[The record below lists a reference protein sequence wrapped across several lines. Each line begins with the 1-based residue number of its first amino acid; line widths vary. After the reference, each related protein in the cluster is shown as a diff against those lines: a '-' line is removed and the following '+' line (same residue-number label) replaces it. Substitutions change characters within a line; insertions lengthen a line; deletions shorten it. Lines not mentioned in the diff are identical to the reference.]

1 MLARALGQGRLGWLL
16 GLSLLALASY
26 ALKAVM
32 GFGVGSTL
40 QVSGSPGGMVALL
53 LGLLLDGVL
62 WLLGLKLAVE
72 ALMRALA
79 SPADNA
85 HREEIVADG
94 LALRHLV
101 LWATLL
107 VAGWLLWHGLGAR
120 AALLAMLAFACVLPA
135 VLSLLTL
142 EGSLLRAFDPR
153 AWVEMLRRAGSAYAA
168 GAARVSGLLLA
179 GALLAAA
186 LGAVLPGWL
195 AAAPVRVVQLGSL
208 VLAYFALGDWLHRQR
223 AAFDLATPAPL
234 PRARL
239 ASFDEDAAMQEADA
253 LAAGDPPDP
262 AAAAARLLP
271 VLRGRGGSA
280 PVHARYREL
289 LQAAGDRDALLAHDR
304 EYVATLLALGEER
317 QALALFL
324 SARALEP
331 GFELQ
336 EPEELGRLA
345 EITERLGQA
354 RLSGTLAL
362 EFARRFPR
370 TRGALAQALR
380 ALRLLSAEPDRLPEL
395 RARLE
400 DVLARHPD
408 HALRAEAEQALDRL
422 PRT

>member
-1 MLARALGQGRLGWLL
+1 VLARALGQGRLGWLL

-26 ALKAVM
+26 GLKAVM

-40 QVSGSPGGMVALL
+40 QLAGSPGGMVALL

-79 SPADNA
+79 GPVDSP

-94 LALRHLV
+94 LALRHLL
-101 LWATLL
+101 LWFGLL
-107 VAGWLLWHGLGAR
+107 VAGWVLWHVMGAR
-120 AALLAMLAFACVLPA
+120 TALLAALAFACVLPA

-153 AWVEMLRRAGSAYAA
+153 AWIEMLRRAGPAYAV
-168 GAARVSGLLLA
+168 GAARISGLLLA
-179 GALLAAA
+179 GLLLAAA
-186 LGAVLPGWL
+186 LAALLPGWL
-195 AAAPVRVVQLGSL
+195 AAAPVRFLQLAAL
-208 VLAYFALGDWLHRQR
+208 VLAYHALGEWLHQQR

-239 ASFDEDAAMQEADA
+239 GSFDEDAAMQEADA
-253 LAAGDPPDP
+253 LASADPPDP

-289 LQAAGDRDALLAHDR
+289 LQAAGDRDGLLAHDR
-304 EYVATLLALGEER
+304 EYVATLLALGQER
-317 QALALFL
+317 QALALYL
-324 SARALEP
+324 SARALDP
-331 GFELQ
+331 RFELQ

-345 EITERLGQA
+345 ELTERLGQA
-354 RLSGTLAL
+354 QLAAALAL
-362 EFARRFPR
+362 EYARRFPR
-370 TRGALAQALR
+370 TRGALAQGLRAVRLLAAAPGRHAELR
-380 ALRLLSAEPDRLPEL
+380 AL
-395 RARLE
+395 LE
-400 DVLARHPD
+400 DLLPRHPG
-408 HALRAEAEQALDRL
+408 HALRSEVERALAGL
-422 PRT
+422 PRG

>member
-1 MLARALGQGRLGWLL
+1 MFAGALGQGRLGWVL

-40 QVSGSPGGMVALL
+40 QVGGSPGGMVALL

-62 WLLGLKLAVE
+62 WLLGIKVAVE

-79 SPADNA
+79 GPADSV

-101 LWATLL
+101 LWAALL
-107 VAGWLLWHGLGAR
+107 VAGWLLWHVLGAR
-120 AALLAMLAFACVLPA
+120 AALLAALAFACVAPA

-153 AWVEMLRRAGSAYAA
+153 AWLEMLRRAGPAYAA
-168 GAARVSGLLLA
+168 GAVQVAGLLLA

-186 LGAVLPGWL
+186 LGALLPGWL
-195 AAAPVRVVQLGSL
+195 AAAPVRFVQLASL
-208 VLAYFALGDWLHRQR
+208 VLAYHALGEWLHRMKG
-223 AAFDLATPAPL
+223 AFELATPAPL

-253 LAAGDPPDP
+253 LAAADPPDP

-304 EYVATLLALGEER
+304 EYVATLLALGQDR

-324 SARALEP
+324 SARTLEP

-345 EITERLGQA
+345 ELTERLGQA

-362 EFARRFPR
+362 EYAQRFPR
-370 TRGALAQALR
+370 TRGALAQGLRAVRLLAAEPGRGPGLR
-380 ALRLLSAEPDRLPEL
+380 AL
-395 RARLE
+395 LE
-400 DVLARHPD
+400 DLLPRHPE
-408 HALRAEAEQALDRL
+408 HALHAEAEQALRHL
-422 PRT
+422 PRA